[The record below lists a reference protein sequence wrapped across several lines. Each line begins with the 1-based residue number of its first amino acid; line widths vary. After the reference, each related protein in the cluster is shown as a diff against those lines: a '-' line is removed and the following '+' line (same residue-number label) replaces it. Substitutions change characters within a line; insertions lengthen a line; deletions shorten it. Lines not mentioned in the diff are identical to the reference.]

1 MPSVPAIG
9 PGTTPLTRKPSGPHS
24 IARQRVTMST
34 PALAAQT
41 CTWKAEAIEACGA
54 EMLIR
59 LPPGRRMCG

>member
-1 MPSVPAIG
+1 MPSVPSIG
-9 PGTTPLTRKPSGPHS
+9 PGTTPFTRRPSGPHS

-41 CTWKAEAIEACGA
+41 WICIAIGIDAWGA
-54 EMLIR
+54 EMLMR